1 MRCPSSGADLFSS
14 LCRAFLGTFG
24 LQLCRT
30 RPCQSVARRIGETKG
45 WRIAYRVGLVG
56 GARKV
61 DHAIEAGKSSAIA
74 LVAMAIE
81 LLLCEDVSTALDG
94 QSQLPMHV

>member
-1 MRCPSSGADLFSS
+1 M
-14 LCRAFLGTFG
+14 
-24 LQLCRT
+24 
-30 RPCQSVARRIGETKG
+30 SVSCKAHEETKG

-56 GARKV
+56 SARKV

-81 LLLCEDVSTALDG
+81 LLLCEDVSTALER
-94 QSQLPMHV
+94 